1 MLVLPDEMLFDD
13 DDSMTDAD
21 SVVRRWLKVLGP
33 FDSRVVTNVM
43 ATRRAR

>member
-13 DDSMTDAD
+13 DDSMTDAS
-21 SVVRRWLKVLGP
+21 SVVGRWLKVLGAVG
-33 FDSRVVTNVM
+33 SRVVTNVM